1 MKDAELKSGSK
12 DKTLQALERELCTIK
27 QTLARVLQENSDL
40 KRREAEA
47 RNRQIELEGLVNEER
62 LLREQVS
69 YAFDIQEK
77 RNSERAYA
85 DLLRKFRSVEEEYN
99 TIISEKNSV
108 ETVRISSFSYSPI
121 PQLTN

>member
-47 RNRQIELEGLVNEER
+47 RNRQIELEGLVNQER
-62 LLREQVS
+62 LLREQV
-69 YAFDIQEK
+69 
-77 RNSERAYA
+77 N
-85 DLLRKFRSVEEEYN
+85 L
-99 TIISEKNSV
+99 
-108 ETVRISSFSYSPI
+108 
-121 PQLTN
+121 